1 MGQTAPSCADPT
13 QLKAVENVM
22 IPLLLN
28 SVPRAKAMARA
39 REALDRVALAD
50 RGSSLPSELSG
61 GQQQRVAI
69 ARAGAWSGTDRLRRA
84 DERLDHETGQHV
96 LEILRNIAVRDVRTL
111 IIVTHDSRIF
121 AFADRIA
128 HMNDGRITRVE
139 RAQSAMGH

>member
-1 MGQTAPSCADPT
+1 
-13 QLKAVENVM
+13 
-22 IPLLLN
+22 
-28 SVPRAKAMARA
+28 MARA

-69 ARAGAWSGTDRLRRA
+69 ARALVHGPELIVC
-84 DERLDHETGQHV
+84 DEPTSALDHETGQHV